1 MVSTML
7 SSGPR
12 SSGAQAAAVERVLR
26 NGKRMYV
33 HGFKVNLVRRCLEPG
48 VSVSAVALEHGINA
62 NLLRKWIDKHRDEAG
77 VHGTPALL
85 PVTIE
90 PTDATSPSSAPMIAA
105 PAPSETNA
113 IIEIEVFGARLKLH
127 GEVEARRLRMV
138 LDALARRA

>member
-1 MVSTML
+1 V
-7 SSGPR
+7 
-12 SSGAQAAAVERVLR
+12 QAAAVERVLR

-33 HGFKVNLVRRCLEPG
+33 HGFKVNLVRRCLEAG

-77 VHGTPALL
+77 VRGAPLLL

-90 PTDATSPSSAPMIAA
+90 PADAASPATAPAIAA
-105 PAPSETNA
+105 PAPRETDTV
-113 IIEIEVFGARLKLH
+113 IEIEVFGARLKLR
-127 GEVEARRLRMV
+127 GEVDAGRLRVV